1 MANVKNSVRRKIVE
15 MLFEAELDEDFELG
29 IEEGKDRA
37 QMLLVRTL
45 QLKLEGATKKNQP
58 GLQAAIDLIKA
69 SHL

>member
-58 GLQAAIDLIKA
+58 GLQTAIDLIKA

>member
-1 MANVKNSVRRKIVE
+1 MSKLWNSVRRQFAE
-15 MLFEAELDEDFELG
+15 WLFEAELDEDFNLG

-37 QMLLVRTL
+37 QMLLVRAL

-58 GLQAAIDLIKA
+58 GLQTAIDLIKA